1 MTDLDNREKDIRE
14 ILDDDEWYENDES
27 RDTLADPGDDIWM
40 GRKSERLAALLNP
53 SPVPDSG
60 LALLTDEEC
69 SQAVQQDVGKWAVT
83 SKYFIM
89 DLARVIAKAQARKQ
103 QAATSKDDMDYYN
116 GVLHK
121 FHLMGKAEV
130 AAAVKDNNL
139 EWTEWLMG
147 KGDDSETWRMC
158 VVPRKELEKR
168 LSALKERM
176 KHE

>member
-130 AAAVKDNNL
+130 AAAVKDNNI
-139 EWTEWLMG
+139 EIVHHEDEN
-147 KGDDSETWRMC
+147 KANDDLANLTLF
-158 VVPRKELEKR
+158 PTQ
-168 LSALKERM
+168 SAHAIHHGLLRRNLL
-176 KHE
+176 